1 MKDPSSI
8 AIYRY
13 LVSVDLLW
21 IFYPSRR
28 QDSGIQHGPTQVSS
42 LQTVWLCDMLCHRPP
57 EERVDQ
63 ASLQFLKEETS
74 STSVNCKT
82 TSPDYVLP
90 PPPSWPRHC
99 SKMGQGRKGGKEQ
112 ETWRGPQ
119 VSSLVFEQQLKT
131 VRVIHLW
138 KGRWEAL
145 YAFKCLNEKE
155 TCLKDAGGGGSSS
168 VSQT

>member
-90 PPPSWPRHC
+90 PPPAGQDTVVKWDKEERGERNRKLEEAHRWAVWSLSNSWRQWEWFIYEKGDERHY
-99 SKMGQGRKGGKEQ
+99 M
-112 ETWRGPQ
+112 
-119 VSSLVFEQQLKT
+119 L
-131 VRVIHLW
+131 
-138 KGRWEAL
+138 
-145 YAFKCLNEKE
+145 
-155 TCLKDAGGGGSSS
+155 SS
-168 VSQT
+168 VWMKRKRV